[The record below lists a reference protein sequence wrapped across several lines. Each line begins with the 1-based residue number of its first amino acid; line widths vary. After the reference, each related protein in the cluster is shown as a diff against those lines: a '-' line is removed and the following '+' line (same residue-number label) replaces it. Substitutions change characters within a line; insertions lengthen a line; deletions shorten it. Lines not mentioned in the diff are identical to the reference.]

1 MPRVARHGWVPNT
14 QQTDL
19 RAFDEKIET
28 SVTPLG
34 WTVGGGIEWA
44 FWNNWSAKVEYDYY
58 DFSTRNLS
66 LAGTIAGVPE
76 VVPGVN
82 IKETIQ
88 TVKFGVNYRFGT
100 Y

>member
-1 MPRVARHGWVPNT
+1 MPKVARHGWVPNT

-44 FWNNWSAKVEYDYY
+44 FWNNWSAKVEYDFY
-58 DFSTRNLS
+58 DFRMPNLS
-66 LAGTIAGVPE
+66 LPGTIAGTPE
-76 VVPGVN
+76 VVPGLN
-82 IKETIQ
+82 IKETVQ
-88 TVKFGVNYRFGT
+88 TVKVGINYHFGMY
-100 Y
+100 